1 MEEKMHFMSE
11 AIVDITGS
19 TKEIAL
25 FIKKMRCVP
34 FLTTLLES
42 KST

>member
-11 AIVDITGS
+11 TVVDTTDS
-19 TKEIAL
+19 TKEISL
-25 FIKKMRCVP
+25 FTKKMRCVP
-34 FLTTLLES
+34 FSTTLLES